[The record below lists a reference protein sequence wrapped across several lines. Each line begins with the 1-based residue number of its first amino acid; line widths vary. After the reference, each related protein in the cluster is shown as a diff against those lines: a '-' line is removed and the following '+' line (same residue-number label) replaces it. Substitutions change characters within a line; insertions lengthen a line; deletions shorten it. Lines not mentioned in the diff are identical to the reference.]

1 METTESVMSQ
11 RFDVAWPRRY
21 LERRKHSTWLVE
33 AVLLE
38 RKLVAG
44 RPSLQLVCR
53 LACIDEDRTGEIA
66 AQEKFWYDARARLGR
81 LSRLSDRDLDE
92 IEALL
97 AKRIPRPAPANA
109 TPTAR
114 PSAHPI
120 RGPHQPLL
128 TALRAR

>member
-1 METTESVMSQ
+1 MEKTESIMNH

-44 RPSLQLVCR
+44 QPQLQLVCR
-53 LACIDEDRTGEIA
+53 LACIDEDKTDEIA
-66 AQEKFWYDARARLGR
+66 SCEKFWADARARLGR
-81 LSRLSDRDLDE
+81 LYRLTDRDLDE

-97 AKRIPRPAPANA
+97 AARIAKPAPANA
-109 TPTAR
+109 APTVR
-114 PSAHPI
+114 PIAHPI
-120 RGPHQPLL
+120 RGPQQPLQQF
-128 TALRAR
+128 RAR